1 MALKLVHIEC
11 ETWHDKPRV
20 IELLEKGIPK
30 ELPQYFQRGDKAG
43 VWLPLAAE
51 NPGAWCDMYSFSLEG
66 DEEVAASFKKAFLE
80 YRVQWAAERTE
91 RWALILPPKV
101 YEKLMADIKEAE
113 LPDGHICA
121 LLREYMPPAFRP

>member
-51 NPGAWCDMYSFSLEG
+51 NPGAWCDMYGFSLEG

-91 RWALILPPKV
+91 RWELILPDEV
-101 YEKLMADIKEAE
+101 LQKLMIELREAV
-113 LPDGHICA
+113 LPEGYIHD
-121 LLREYMPPAFRP
+121 LLREYMPPAFRL